1 MLEQGIATSTEPLP
15 ALRNPEYL
23 ARAANRHR
31 QKMRPA
37 EPTDLEFE
45 VNEDHIP
52 EDFLKSDVKIDGRDT
67 WYLQLKTC
75 LICCQNLRHGILMEL
90 LK

>member
-31 QKMRPA
+31 QKMRTA

-52 EDFLKSDVKIDGRDT
+52 EDFLKSDVKIDGRRHLVFAT
-67 WYLQLKTC
+67 QNMLYLLSKSKT
-75 LICCQNLRHGILMEL
+75 
-90 LK
+90 

>member
-1 MLEQGIATSTEPLP
+1 MLEQGIPTSIEPLP
-15 ALRNPEYL
+15 ALSNPEYL

-45 VNEDHIP
+45 VNENHIP
-52 EDFLKSDVKIDGRDT
+52 EDFLKSDLKIDGRRT
-67 WYLQLKTC
+67 WYLRLKVC
-75 LICCQNLRHGILMEL
+75 LICCQNRRHGMLTEL